1 MQVQPGHEY
10 KYKLSIVMAELF
22 LEADVDALLYPSI
35 QMRAN
40 ADNLAILPRFAD
52 KHLKFR
58 RATFGRIVEIL
69 DGGFVNHI
77 VDTAESVG
85 SDGRLGWTGTVPP
98 WARQPPVA
106 RLAMKMRSGCATTRT
121 AMLWTTPN

>member
-1 MQVQPGHEY
+1 MHVRSGQEY
-10 KYKLSIVMAELF
+10 KYKLSIAMAELF

-40 ADNLAILPRFAD
+40 ADNLAILPRYAD

-58 RATFGRIVEIL
+58 RATFGVVDGII
-69 DGGFVNHI
+69 DGGYVYRI

-85 SDGRLGWTGTVPP
+85 SDGRFAWTGTVPS

-106 RLAMKMRSGCATTRT
+106 RLAYEDGRWMRYDKDGGVIVDA
-121 AMLWTTPN
+121 